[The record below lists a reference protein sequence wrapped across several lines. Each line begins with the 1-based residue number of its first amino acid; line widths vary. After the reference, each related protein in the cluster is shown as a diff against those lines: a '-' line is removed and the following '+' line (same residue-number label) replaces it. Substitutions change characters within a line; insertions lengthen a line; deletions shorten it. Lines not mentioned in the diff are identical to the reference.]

1 MYRMGRETKRSDFRH
16 RIRPWTGPGPVL
28 RKAALVMTQTGRR
41 VWVFAAIFAVSA
53 AACGDGGEV
62 RSPSALGLGPWNERA
77 RYIFDDNI
85 EPAAVGFTM
94 DAPSARGD
102 RFLRERAQTAELVAR
117 LKVRTVTID
126 TIGDE
131 STYHLGV
138 EIVPPVLVPNPRLK
152 DTSMELVIRAASPA
166 HGIAKALDQR
176 MQGTTFVGFVH
187 RFASPDGTETELHW
201 HLSPDTADVLDAVKE
216 AVVLGEASSR

>member
-1 MYRMGRETKRSDFRH
+1 M
-16 RIRPWTGPGPVL
+16 L
-28 RKAALVMTQTGRR
+28 RKAALVMTQRVRR
-41 VWVFAAIFAVSA
+41 AWFFAAIFAISA
-53 AACGDGGEV
+53 PACGEGTEV
-62 RSPSALGLGPWNERA
+62 QSPASLGLGPWNERA

-94 DAPSARGD
+94 DAPSARSD

-138 EIVPPVLVPNPRLK
+138 EVIPPVLVPGRPLK
-152 DTSMELVIRAASPA
+152 DTTMELVIRPTSPA

-176 MQGTTFVGFVH
+176 MQGTTFIGFVH

-201 HLSPDTADVLDAVKE
+201 HLSPDNADVLDAVKE